1 MHCAALTYDNKFLTW
16 GVSKL
21 GALRRHTTQDG
32 GMVMQTGS
40 DSEDSASGMSPQ
52 EATPAA
58 IDISVLPENT
68 TFALNNRRTVYDWR
82 TFKVR

>member
-1 MHCAALTYDNKFLTW
+1 
-16 GVSKL
+16 
-21 GALRRHTTQDG
+21 
-32 GMVMQTGS
+32 MVMQTGS
-40 DSEDSASGMSPQ
+40 DRDSEDSASGMSPQ

>member
-16 GVSKL
+16 GFSKL

-40 DSEDSASGMSPQ
+40 DNEDSASGMSPQ

-58 IDISVLPENT
+58 IDISVFPENT